1 MRDNSITRDLEN
13 RGKKAGASKDY
24 LKASQLYFK
33 AMEQYN
39 QAGQRYK
46 EKYCEGCAWYWKA
59 MASGQSSVEEC
70 MKCAD
75 YFDNIIVAFNNALS
89 ELDLNHEKYHKI
101 EANMRHDEANKYTT
115 LANAE
120 VKRARAE
127 SNYPYG
133 KTFHLRCAADYSLSG
148 AQSRKLASDICLKHN
163 DMAGYYNR
171 LGAYHS
177 DLSACYYYRA
187 WAETVG
193 ENYEEA
199 LLLYERA
206 REERQ
211 NAIDFRKKSL
221 ELTYHEG
228 VKTTLKHNEDFYRD
242 VIDKIDYCRLQIN
255 KEKLVKKE
263 PDYIGKPILNVKM
276 EIREGMCQGL
286 VSPISVVLVN
296 NGKGNANNIFIE
308 LTSSFL
314 EGNMTSS
321 IDRLKPGSNS
331 RTGLSAKPTE
341 AGIIDGKI
349 NIRYEDSQ
357 GNTIT
362 QFSNTTLKVS
372 KREESRQDAKNFS
385 FNIIGLEAIHEL
397 KKIDLKEL
405 LLKKEIEMIADITNL
420 SRAEMSCPR
429 CSNQW
434 FSTGKPKFCSKCG
447 LRL

>member
-1 MRDNSITRDLEN
+1 MP
-13 RGKKAGASKDY
+13 
-24 LKASQLYFK
+24 LK
-33 AMEQYN
+33 
-39 QAGQRYK
+39 
-46 EKYCEGCAWYWKA
+46 
-59 MASGQSSVEEC
+59 
-70 MKCAD
+70 
-75 YFDNIIVAFNNALS
+75 
-89 ELDLNHEKYHKI
+89 
-101 EANMRHDEANKYTT
+101 
-115 LANAE
+115 
-120 VKRARAE
+120 
-127 SNYPYG
+127 
-133 KTFHLRCAADYSLSG
+133 
-148 AQSRKLASDICLKHN
+148 
-163 DMAGYYNR
+163 
-171 LGAYHS
+171 
-177 DLSACYYYRA
+177 
-187 WAETVG
+187 
-193 ENYEEA
+193 
-199 LLLYERA
+199 
-206 REERQ
+206 
-211 NAIDFRKKSL
+211 
-221 ELTYHEG
+221 
-228 VKTTLKHNEDFYRD
+228 
-242 VIDKIDYCRLQIN
+242 
-255 KEKLVKKE
+255 
-263 PDYIGKPILNVKM
+263 
-276 EIREGMCQGL
+276 
-286 VSPISVVLVN
+286 
-296 NGKGNANNIFIE
+296 NANNIFIE